1 MRFGG
6 FRPTKRVERCHGRK
20 AVGLHSEAKPP
31 IILLC
36 SHFPA
41 RVVGVSL
48 NPSSSLFLTRWSKRL
63 IEYHLLEPTILG
75 FQTLER
81 RDLLTSKAGC
91 CVAMPVLSLQLPLPP
106 VIQRLRYLMLR

>member
-1 MRFGG
+1 MAEARLVPPLFTHRFRWG
-6 FRPTKRVERCHGRK
+6 
-20 AVGLHSEAKPP
+20 A
-31 IILLC
+31 
-36 SHFPA
+36 
-41 RVVGVSL
+41 
-48 NPSSSLFLTRWSKRL
+48 LFLTRWSKRL